1 MGRTNCAVR
10 ESKKQCRST
19 FEFIEQSLVVV
30 VVRRA
35 KRTARCMTALLGDGS
50 ELPEISW
57 QASEAVASWRRIVNQ
72 TTGDKRP
79 NIERA
84 SLELLRLAEAEPS
97 SKRAIVDQLAHIAT
111 NAGIEPDEAQEIFA
125 RANEPHT
132 SDAIPAVKNLP
143 VAYPLQAFANISL
156 DTGRRN
162 YLVKGLLANSGL
174 AVISGPPKC
183 GKSFWAFDLG

>member
-1 MGRTNCAVR
+1 MGRAECVVR
-10 ESKKQCRST
+10 GSKKQCRST
-19 FEFIEQSLVVV
+19 FEFIEQFLVVV

-97 SKRAIVDQLAHIAT
+97 SKQPSSTSSPTSPQL
-111 NAGIEPDEAQEIFA
+111 QE
-125 RANEPHT
+125 
-132 SDAIPAVKNLP
+132 SMLMKL
-143 VAYPLQAFANISL
+143 
-156 DTGRRN
+156 
-162 YLVKGLLANSGL
+162 K
-174 AVISGPPKC
+174 
-183 GKSFWAFDLG
+183 